1 MIKIVSNAFWT
12 WVDSRAVVR
21 RTVLA
26 FTLWMTYHVIESA
39 WEFATIAVGNHY
51 DGVST
56 AAIIAAITAPVAAL
70 QGFAFQQYVAGRK
83 E

>member
-1 MIKIVSNAFWT
+1 MIQKLAVGFHD
-12 WVDSRAVVR
+12 WVDNRAVVR
-21 RTVLA
+21 RLVLA

-39 WEFATIAVGNHY
+39 WEFAVLAVGNHY
-51 DGVST
+51 DGVAV

-70 QGFAFQQYVAGRK
+70 QGFAFQQYVNGRK